1 MILSDVAAAV
11 LLSPLLLY
19 QARSVQKRALQLPEA
34 LGPRKGRIGR
44 GPPLR
49 LLIVG
54 DSSAAGVGVTDQ
66 ADAVAGQISKALS
79 DDFCLEW
86 QLIASTGATT
96 PSTLERLQHE
106 TLPPADI
113 ALIILGVNDVTRGG
127 PMKGWLRNHA
137 NLRDMLRA
145 RCGVR
150 HLYVS
155 QIPPLGAFPLLPN
168 PLRWLL
174 GRRAIRFDAALA
186 AALKAHADCTYLSFP
201 TTLDPSDMAIDGFH
215 PGPVIYA
222 NWSKEMARQICIGGP
237 F

>member
-1 MILSDVAAAV
+1 MISGDVAVAA

-19 QARSVQKRALQLPEA
+19 QARAVQKRALQLPEA
-34 LGPRKGRIGR
+34 AGPRVGRIGG
-44 GPPLR
+44 GPLLR
-49 LLIVG
+49 LLIIG
-54 DSSAAGVGVTDQ
+54 DSSAAGVGVADQ

-79 DDFCLEW
+79 AGFCVDW

-106 TLPPADI
+106 PLPPADI
-113 ALIILGVNDVTRGG
+113 VLIILGVNDVTRGG
-127 PMKGWLRNHA
+127 PMKGWLRSHA
-137 NLRDMLRA
+137 NLRDLLRA
-145 RCGVR
+145 RCGAR
-150 HLYVS
+150 HIYVS

-174 GRRAIRFDAALA
+174 RRPAVRFDTALDV
-186 AALKAHADCTYLSFP
+186 ALKTQADCTYLGFP